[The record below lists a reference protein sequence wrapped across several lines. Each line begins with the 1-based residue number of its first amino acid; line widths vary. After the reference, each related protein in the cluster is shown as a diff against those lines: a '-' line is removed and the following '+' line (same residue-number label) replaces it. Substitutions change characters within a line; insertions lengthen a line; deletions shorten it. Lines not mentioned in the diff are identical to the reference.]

1 MRPTSSRIT
10 LLIAVIAAVAA
21 ATAVWAASQQ
31 AQAPVQKLRIVA
43 TYPHDPVAFTQ
54 GLVIRD
60 GRLYESTGLYGR
72 SSVREV
78 DLKTGKVTRNLPL
91 NEQIF
96 AEGMTLLN
104 GELFL
109 VTWQNR
115 IGYVFDPHSFALKR
129 TFRYGGEGWGL
140 TDNGKQLIL
149 SDGTA
154 VLRFLD
160 PQNGRVVARLP
171 VKDGERPVTNL
182 NELEYIDGQIFANIW
197 YSHRIARISPETGDV
212 LGWIDASPLLEK
224 VDLADPKED
233 VLNGIAFDRDSQKLY
248 VTGKRWPQLFEIAIP
263 K

>member
-1 MRPTSSRIT
+1 MRPSKSRIA
-10 LLIAVIAAVAA
+10 LLFAAIAAVAA

-31 AQAPVQKLRIVA
+31 TQAPVKKLRIVSA
-43 TYPHDPVAFTQ
+43 YPHDPIAFTQ

-60 GRLYESTGLYGR
+60 GKLYESTGLYGR

-78 DLKTGKVTRNLPL
+78 DLETGNVKRSLPL
-91 NEQIF
+91 NGQIF
-96 AEGMTLLN
+96 GEGMTVLN

-115 IGYVFDPHSFALKR
+115 IGYVFDPDTFALKR

-140 TDNGKQLIL
+140 TDNGKHLIL

-154 VLRFLD
+154 ILRFLD
-160 PQNGRVVARLP
+160 PQNGNVVSRLA
-171 VKDGERPVTNL
+171 VKDGQKPVANL

-197 YSHRIARISPETGDV
+197 YSDRIARISPSTGEV
-212 LGWIDASPLLEK
+212 LGWIDASPLFEK

-233 VLNGIAFDRDSQKLY
+233 VLNGIAFDRDADKLY
-248 VTGKRWPQLFEIAIP
+248 VTGKRWPQVFEISISD
-263 K
+263 